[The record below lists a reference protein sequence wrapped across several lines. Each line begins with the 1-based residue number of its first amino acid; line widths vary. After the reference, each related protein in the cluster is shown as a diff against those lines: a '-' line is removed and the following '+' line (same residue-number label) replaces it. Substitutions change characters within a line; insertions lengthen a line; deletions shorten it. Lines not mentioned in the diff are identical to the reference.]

1 MEELFD
7 WYCYDLSD
15 SIAWTIEADLEAL
28 LLLERVANP
37 LWCEVANPGGRFM
50 AVLSIYS
57 RLN

>member
-37 LWCEVANPGGRFM
+37 LWYEAANPGGRFM